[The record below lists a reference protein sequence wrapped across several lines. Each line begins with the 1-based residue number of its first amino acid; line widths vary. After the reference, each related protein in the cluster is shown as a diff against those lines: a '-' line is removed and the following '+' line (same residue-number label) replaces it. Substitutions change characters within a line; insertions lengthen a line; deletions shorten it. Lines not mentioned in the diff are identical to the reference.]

1 LDQESKTEPDS
12 AQKDPERR
20 ALVVGLRRILALFR
34 EPVGWALLCMIALGI
49 IFKPIGIFLAATS
62 AGGVTWLVLEGA
74 WSRFRRTTAWKRIA
88 RVVNSQSFS
97 LLIGNIWRIGSLFL
111 WAPFVW
117 YFFPSWRPLW
127 IFLATYHLLGIGV
140 HFNHSRRGQ
149 SLRPQID
156 LSVSQQEVLRR
167 EEKGL
172 ANLAL
177 MEKLG
182 WIPPG
187 WRPGQMNSDDQQP
200 KNTIRP
206 IVR

>member
-1 LDQESKTEPDS
+1 MDQESKTEPDS
-12 AQKDPERR
+12 SHKEPER
-20 ALVVGLRRILALFR
+20 LTFVVGLRRLLALFR
-34 EPVGWALLCMIALGI
+34 EPIGWVLLIYLAFLIVFFKPFGIIAL
-49 IFKPIGIFLAATS
+49 FCLPFY
-62 AGGVTWLVLEGA
+62 VLG
-74 WSRFRRTTAWKRIA
+74 WGLKRFRRTTAWKRIA
-88 RVVNSQSFS
+88 RVLNSQAFS
-97 LLIGNIWRIGSLFL
+97 SLIGNIWRIGSLFL

-117 YFFPSWRPLW
+117 HFFPSWRPLW

-167 EEKGL
+167 EEEGL